1 MKTIITVCDTCKKEN
16 WDPEKNQPRDGEVLA
31 QLVESAANDLQSIEV
46 RRQSC
51 LMGCERACNIA
62 IQSADKLQYVL
73 GRFDANADDAKG
85 IIDYALL
92 YNASETGQVP
102 YKTWPQAIKGHFVAR
117 LPILPKPE
125 SDQ

>member
-1 MKTIITVCDTCKKEN
+1 MKTVITVCDTCKKEN
-16 WDPEKNQPRDGEVLA
+16 WDPEQNLPRDGEILA
-31 QLVESAANDLQSIEV
+31 QMVETAANKLDTIEV

-62 IQSADKLQYVL
+62 IQSQGKLQYVL
-73 GRFDANADDAKG
+73 GCFDADKDDAQG

-117 LPILPKPE
+117 LPILPKLD